1 MFDYDYENENE
12 NDLFMFPTT
21 FSTPY
26 INSIDDEIF
35 IEEES
40 SQNFEEILYKVFGD
54 SKFEPI
60 EEDIHLYYEYE
71 KTTITPKTI
80 NNVKV
85 IPNNDPIC
93 IIEYPQFELEE
104 KKINFNLKFKSE
116 KILNETTKNSIL
128 ENKSILK
135 KKTKN
140 IFKKSKYTI
149 FKESYSNIFPLL
161 NHNSNNVII
170 FSSICNI
177 QYNTIYFNVNN
188 NENNNNEVSNHDSR
202 KKGRKRKQRKF
213 KPDDIRKKIKA
224 RFHKT
229 LKNIINENLRQ
240 SGSNEFFDL
249 LPQSFVS
256 NISRAK
262 NNQVL
267 NMKYREI
274 LEKDFSEE
282 LNDLK
287 QKKIDHSKFEKNMK
301 VLKYLDDN
309 PDISKKSG
317 FSAISCLTYKDILNE
332 YFTSEEFQNSIK
344 KLIEQKE
351 NKLYIQEYI
360 EKSQK
365 YIEFFENFP

>member
-1 MFDYDYENENE
+1 MFDYDYGNENE
-12 NDLFMFPTT
+12 NDFFMFPAS
-21 FSTPY
+21 FSIPS
-26 INSIDDEIF
+26 INSIEDEIF
-35 IEEES
+35 NEDES
-40 SQNFEEILYKVFGD
+40 SKNFEQTFFKVFD
-54 SKFEPI
+54 VSKYEPI
-60 EEDIHLYYEYE
+60 EKDMNLYFDYE
-71 KTTITPKTI
+71 KSTITPIKI
-80 NNVKV
+80 NKNVKV

-93 IIEYPQFELEE
+93 IIENPKYGYDE
-104 KKINFNLKFKSE
+104 KKIKFNLNLKCE
-116 KILNETTKNSIL
+116 QLLNEKSNNIFFEKNSF
-128 ENKSILK
+128 LK
-135 KKTKN
+135 KKN
-140 IFKKSKYTI
+140 IFTKSKNRL
-149 FKESYSNIFPLL
+149 FKEGYSNFFSQF

-170 FSSICNI
+170 LTSICNI
-177 QYNTIYFNVNN
+177 QHNTIYFNVKNN
-188 NENNNNEVSNHDSR
+188 NNNNNEISNNDSR

-229 LKNIINENLRQ
+229 LKNIINENLKQ

-267 NMKYREI
+267 NLKYREI

-282 LNDLK
+282 LNDSK

-344 KLIEQKE
+344 KLVEQKE
-351 NKLYIQEYI
+351 NTMYIEEYI